1 MTKRT
6 CLDCFHL
13 KARIPLIHTS
23 NAIVNARLD
32 WPKATARCDLGFHEN
47 NDGSIK
53 IFKNILK
60 HNISQYRQAF
70 REAERCAFYD
80 TEL

>member
-1 MTKRT
+1 MNKRT

-47 NDGSIK
+47 NEGS
-53 IFKNILK
+53 
-60 HNISQYRQAF
+60 SGEY
-70 REAERCAFYD
+70 
-80 TEL
+80 